1 MNRKTLLVGLS
12 VLAVMFVGIA
22 VLIAILYGGDGVK
35 DGKPQVRK

>member
-22 VLIAILYGGDGVK
+22 VLIAILYGGGG
-35 DGKPQVRK
+35 GKEIGRAHV